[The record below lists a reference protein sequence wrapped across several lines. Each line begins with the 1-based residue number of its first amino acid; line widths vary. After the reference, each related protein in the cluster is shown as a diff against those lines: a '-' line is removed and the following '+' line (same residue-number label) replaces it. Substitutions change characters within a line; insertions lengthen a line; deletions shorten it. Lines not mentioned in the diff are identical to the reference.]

1 MVRYQLWCLWGKRL
15 SEPQCMSDQ
24 ITRTSLHISATQM
37 HKARKTEFCCWSK
50 KSLCLL
56 LNPVFPDARSL
67 LVIYREDKIGP
78 SSPRAYST
86 VSPASREWQHRHMHI
101 SSRPASLLHLVSPN
115 ACFFVPP
122 DENLVILKLQAQVE
136 IKLTHTNSL
145 SHQRSCASPHCPLP
159 SFPIPQRTVRPG
171 DYPATFPSPG
181 MPPKSS
187 RRGGWEI
194 W

>member
-37 HKARKTEFCCWSK
+37 HKTRKTEFCCWSK

-56 LNPVFPDARSL
+56 LNPVFSDARSL
-67 LVIYREDKIGP
+67 LVTYREDKIGP

-86 VSPASREWQHRHMHI
+86 VSPASRDWQHRHMHI

-115 ACFFVPP
+115 ACFFCPSRWKP
-122 DENLVILKLQAQVE
+122 CDLEAAGSSRNQ
-136 IKLTHTNSL
+136 THTHKLSEPSKELCIPSL
-145 SHQRSCASPHCPLP
+145 PTPKLSNPAENREARGLP
-159 SFPIPQRTVRPG
+159 SHLP
-171 DYPATFPSPG
+171 
-181 MPPKSS
+181 
-187 RRGGWEI
+187 
-194 W
+194 